1 MTRKSPAK
9 KPMKGKPKAKTPANR
24 KVSKRLKAFVVY
36 RQIRGDSGEFV
47 DVVPDRVFATPET
60 AQRHAD
66 ALNREVRAVCNPFH
80 RDYVDALI
88 KGGEK
93 SLLKL
98 IATLGLHPPAKIRV
112 HGQEYTQWV
121 AWWDSNYFDMTDAQR
136 EAIWNALD
144 KFNWYKV
151 KTTTVEG

>member
-9 KPMKGKPKAKTPANR
+9 KPTKGKPKAKKNANR

-36 RQIRGDSGEFV
+36 RKILNACGDFA
-47 DVVPDRVFATPET
+47 DAVPDRVFATPEA
-60 AQRHAD
+60 AQFHAD

-80 RDYVDALI
+80 HGYADALI

-93 SLLKL
+93 SLLKFV
-98 IATLGLHPPAKIRV
+98 ATLGLHPPAKTRV
-112 HGQEYTQWV
+112 HGREYTQWF
-121 AWWDSNYFDMTDAQR
+121 AWWDSHYFDMTDAQR

-144 KFNWYKV
+144 KFNWYIV
-151 KTTTVEG
+151 KSTTVEG